1 MSESTNGEAVSEV
14 VAGAIPV
21 LPEAA
26 AHAAA
31 SPEDNTHGA

>member
-1 MSESTNGEAVSEV
+1 MNSGEAASEV